1 MVIYDNNTTTGT
13 ILFDNR
19 AVGSS
24 NGEPP
29 GFTTS
34 STILGPD
41 NPIGDCNFVFG
52 MMDFCSTGNCLTFQF
67 WATSVVNR
75 AGWDCLVTSVVN
87 QCVIP
92 TLPVELLGFNYECL
106 GDGLVKFKW
115 STASEINND
124 YFTIEKSNN
133 GKDFMF
139 VSEINGKGNINEVVN
154 YQYFDKYE
162 QKCYY
167 RLKQTDFDGKTKYS
181 EILSVTCKDNN
192 VSAYA
197 FVDAGTGNIVL
208 KTFGIVEDD
217 CIVYMIDYTGRTV
230 IQKSLSLKNIENNI
244 IFTNKG
250 ISAGLYNIVLQTS
263 NDIITKQIVIPK

>member
-1 MVIYDNNTTTGT
+1 
-13 ILFDNR
+13 
-19 AVGSS
+19 
-24 NGEPP
+24 
-29 GFTTS
+29 
-34 STILGPD
+34 
-41 NPIGDCNFVFG
+41 
-52 MMDFCSTGNCLTFQF
+52 
-67 WATSVVNR
+67 
-75 AGWDCLVTSVVN
+75 
-87 QCVIP
+87 
-92 TLPVELLGFNYECL
+92 
-106 GDGLVKFKW
+106 
-115 STASEINND
+115 
-124 YFTIEKSNN
+124 
-133 GKDFMF
+133 MF

-167 RLKQTDFDGKTKYS
+167 RLKQTDFDEKTKYS